1 MKIYP
6 ALFLLLLAATPAVAR
21 TLTSQVSEV
30 DSIPRIRAQ
39 YPVPAEPGQ
48 LFYIERSSNSNTVVY
63 ALDRD
68 DKGAVNGRAP
78 VTAFW
83 RWYNVDGAKKG
94 LNFAERMM
102 AYGVSNDGI
111 RPGKPIT
118 FRVAALP
125 ERTMT
130 LDLAD
135 PAHPHALIQMEGRS
149 VILDYVYLEV
159 VDGGLLPKVPSVDI
173 FGTDQ
178 KTGKAV
184 HEHIIQN

>member
-6 ALFLLLLAATPAVAR
+6 ALFLLLLAATPAAAR

-102 AYGVSNDGI
+102 A
-111 RPGKPIT
+111 
-118 FRVAALP
+118 
-125 ERTMT
+125 
-130 LDLAD
+130 
-135 PAHPHALIQMEGRS
+135 
-149 VILDYVYLEV
+149 
-159 VDGGLLPKVPSVDI
+159 
-173 FGTDQ
+173 
-178 KTGKAV
+178 
-184 HEHIIQN
+184 

>member
-1 MKIYP
+1 MKIRI
-6 ALFLLLLAATPAVAR
+6 ALFLMLLATTPAGAR
-21 TLTSQVSEV
+21 LLSSQVSEV
-30 DSIPRIRAQ
+30 GAIPRIHPQ
-39 YPVPAEPGQ
+39 YPVPTEPGQ

-68 DKGAVNGRAP
+68 DKGVVNASAP

-111 RPGKPIT
+111 RSGKLTT

-135 PAHPHALIQMEGRS
+135 PAQPRALIQMEGRS

-173 FGTDQ
+173 FGNDQ